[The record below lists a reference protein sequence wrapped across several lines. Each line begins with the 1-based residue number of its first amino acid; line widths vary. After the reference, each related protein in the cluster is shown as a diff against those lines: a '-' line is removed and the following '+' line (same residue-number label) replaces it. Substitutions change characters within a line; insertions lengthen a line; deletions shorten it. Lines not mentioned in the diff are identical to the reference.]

1 LTEDFIPLARPDIT
15 QEEIDEVV
23 DTLRSG
29 WLAFGPKTQRF
40 EREFAEYIGV
50 EHAVAVSSCTAGM
63 HLALLACGIGQG
75 DEVITS
81 ALTFP
86 STASVIVHTGADVV
100 LADICYDDL
109 DIDPNDIERK
119 ITPRTKAIM
128 PVVYAGQPCRMDEIM
143 DIARRRGLKVIE
155 DAATAAGA
163 RYRGRPDGSIADAS
177 VFSFYAIKNMTTGEG
192 GMVTTN
198 DGALAS
204 RIAVLRN
211 QGQDNDAWK
220 RYSAS
225 GAPYYTI
232 DAAGFNYR
240 MTDIEASLGLV
251 QLRKL
256 DDLNRRR
263 AELAGLYTRLFADC
277 ETVETPTVRPEVD
290 SNWHLYVIRLQ
301 RTPVPRN
308 EVVERLS
315 ARGIRASV
323 HYYPVHLQPYFRE
336 RLGIQKGDLPITEAQ
351 FERLISLPLY
361 PGMTASDVERV
372 VEAVRECTRPA

>member
-1 LTEDFIPLARPDIT
+1 MTDDFIPLARPDIT

-40 EREFAEYIGV
+40 EQEFARYIGAR
-50 EHAVAVSSCTAGM
+50 HAVAVSSCTAGM
-63 HLALLACGIGQG
+63 HLALLACGIGEG

-86 STASVIVHTGADVV
+86 STASVIVHTGARVV

-109 DIDPNDIERK
+109 NIDPADIERK
-119 ITPRTKAIM
+119 LTPRTKAIM

-143 DIARRRGLKVIE
+143 DLARRHGLRVIE

-163 RYRGRPDGSIADAS
+163 KYKGRFDGTIAHASI
-177 VFSFYAIKNMTTGEG
+177 FSFYAIKNMTTGEG
-192 GMVTTN
+192 GMVTT
-198 DGALAS
+198 DDSELAA
-204 RIAVLRN
+204 RVAVLRN
-211 QGQDNDAWK
+211 QGQDTDAWK
-220 RYSAS
+220 RYAAT
-225 GAPYYTI
+225 GAPYYTV

-240 MTDIEASLGLV
+240 MTDLEASLGLV

-256 DDLNRRR
+256 EAMNRRR
-263 AELAGLYTRLFADC
+263 AELAALYTRLFAGC
-277 ETVETPTVRPEVD
+277 ETVETPTVRPEVT
-290 SNWHLYVIRLQ
+290 SNWHLYVIRL
-301 RTPVPRN
+301 RNTPVPRN

-315 ARGIRASV
+315 AKGIRSSV
-323 HYYPVHLQPYFRE
+323 HYYPVHYQPYYRE
-336 RLGIQKGDLPITEAQ
+336 RLGLRKGDLPVTEAE

-361 PGMTASDVERV
+361 PGMRDADVERV